1 MDRYQAHSANG
12 NCYTCHRRL
21 DPVGFGLEAYDT
33 SGAFRTH
40 DLGEPSCPISGDGV
54 LDGVG
59 SFNGPGGLADLLVA
73 SPAFEGCITT
83 QLFRFAMGRNET
95 VDDADLISQLTRS
108 FHDGQRRLD
117 QLLLDVVSDPHFTYR
132 REE

>member
-1 MDRYQAHSANG
+1 
-12 NCYTCHRRL
+12 
-21 DPVGFGLEAYDT
+21 VGFGLEAYDT
-33 SGAFRTH
+33 SGTFRTH

-59 SFNGPGGLADLLVA
+59 NFNGPGGLADLLVA
-73 SPAFEGCITT
+73 SPGFEACITT

-95 VDDADLISQLTRS
+95 VDDADLIVLLTRS
-108 FHDGQRRLD
+108 FHDGQRRFD
-117 QLLLDVVSDPHFTYR
+117 QLLLEVVSDPRFVHR